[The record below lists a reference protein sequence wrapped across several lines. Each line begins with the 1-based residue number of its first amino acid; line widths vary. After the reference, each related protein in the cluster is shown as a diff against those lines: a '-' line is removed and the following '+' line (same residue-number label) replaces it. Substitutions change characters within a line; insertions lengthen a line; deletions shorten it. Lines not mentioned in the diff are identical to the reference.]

1 MMGAILPLERLIAM
15 DHSCY
20 KCGHSIDEGRAF
32 CPHCGAPQIRV
43 SMPEPA
49 AAAMLSDSLPQVESG
64 ASVVHPAVPG
74 FWRLNA
80 RMAAASAAISALLMF
95 LGLNPFVAALVAGA
109 LAVALLRWR
118 GLQDALPHRAGARL
132 GALSGLFLFCIS
144 SLLESLIVLA
154 LHKGPEVRAE
164 MLDRMQQ
171 VAGRYPGPEVQP
183 FMDFVKS
190 PGGFTFMMFASLVFG
205 FIAFLVLGSLGG
217 LFGAMLLGR
226 KSRP

>member
-1 MMGAILPLERLIAM
+1 M

-20 KCGHSIDEGRAF
+20 KCGHTIDEGRAF

-43 SMPEPA
+43 SVPEPA
-49 AAAMLSDSLPQVESG
+49 AAPVLSDSLPLVESG
-64 ASVVHPAVPG
+64 ASVVYPAVHG

-80 RMAAASAAISALLMF
+80 RIAALSAVISALLMF
-95 LGLNPFVAALVAGA
+95 LGLNPFVAALVAGG

-118 GLQDALPHRAGARL
+118 GLQEAMPPGAGARL
-132 GALSGLFLFCIS
+132 GALSGLFLFCVCS
-144 SLLESLIVLA
+144 VLESLIVLA

-171 VAGRYPGPEVQP
+171 VASRYPSPEVQP

-190 PGGFTFMMFASLVFG
+190 PGGFTFMMIASLIFG
-205 FIAFLVLGSLGG
+205 FIAFLVLGGLGG
-217 LFGAMLLGR
+217 LFGAMLVGR
-226 KSRP
+226 KNRP